1 MIEHIFLDLD
11 DTLLDFT
18 QAEAIALT
26 KALTEMNAPAHQAVL
41 DRYHVINQRQWEL
54 LEEGVLTRAEV
65 LVSRFEILFREL
77 GLVRDPA
84 ETCARYEGHLAEGH
98 IFLPGAPELLETLAP
113 RYQLHLAS
121 NGAAFVQRQRL
132 ESAGILPYFQNI
144 FISEEMGAD
153 KPKPEFFHL
162 CFAAIPGFDPVKALM
177 VGDSLTSDI
186 RGGRNA
192 GIRTCWFN
200 PKDKPARPDIRPD
213 HTIRR
218 LEELPPLL
226 EIL

>member
-1 MIEHIFLDLD
+1 MLEHIFLDLD

-18 QAEAIALT
+18 RAEAIALT
-26 KALTEMNAPAHQAVL
+26 KALTEMDAPAQQAVL

-77 GLVRDPA
+77 GIVRDPA
-84 ETCARYEGHLAEGH
+84 ETCRRYEGHLAEGH
-98 IFLPGAPELLETLAP
+98 IFLPGAPELLAALAP
-113 RYQLHLAS
+113 RYKLHLAS
-121 NGAAFVQRQRL
+121 NGAAAVQRQRL
-132 ESAGILPYFQNI
+132 ESAGILPYFQNV

-153 KPKPEFFHL
+153 KPKPEFFHR
-162 CFAAIPGFDPVKALM
+162 CFAAIPGFDPAKALM

-200 PKDKPARPDIRPD
+200 PHHKPPRAGIPVNREIDA
-213 HTIRR
+213 
-218 LEELPPLL
+218 LSQLPGVLAAL
-226 EIL
+226 

>member
-26 KALTEMNAPAHQAVL
+26 KALTEMDAPAHQAVL

-77 GLVRDPA
+77 GLVRDAA

-98 IFLPGAPELLETLAP
+98 IFLPGAPELLEMLAP

-162 CFAAIPGFDPVKALM
+162 CFSAIPGFDPAKALM

-226 EIL
+226 EML

>member
-1 MIEHIFLDLD
+1 MIKHVFLDLD

-18 QAEAIALT
+18 QAEAIALK
-26 KALTEMNAPAHQAVL
+26 KALTEMEAPSHRAVL
-41 DRYHVINQRQWEL
+41 ERYHEINQRQWEL
-54 LEEGVLTRAEV
+54 LEEGVLTREQV

-77 GLVRDPA
+77 GLDREAA

-98 IFLPGAPELLETLAP
+98 IFLPGALELLEALAP
-113 RYQLHLAS
+113 RYRLYLAS
-121 NGAAFVQRQRL
+121 NGAAAVQRMRMK
-132 ESAGILPYFQNI
+132 SAGILPYFQNI

-153 KPKPEFFHL
+153 KPSLEFFRL
-162 CFAAIPGFDPVKALM
+162 CFSAIPGFDPAEAVM

-200 PKDKPARPDIRPD
+200 AKDKPSRPDILPD
-213 HTIRR
+213 HTIRT
-218 LEELPPLL
+218 LAELPPLL
-226 EIL
+226 ETL

>member
-1 MIEHIFLDLD
+1 MLEHIFLDLD

-18 QAEAIALT
+18 RAEAIALT
-26 KALTEMNAPAHQAVL
+26 KALTEMDVPAQQAVL

-77 GLVRDPA
+77 GIVRDPA
-84 ETCARYEGHLAEGH
+84 ETCRRYEGHLAEGH
-98 IFLPGAPELLETLAP
+98 IFLPGAPELLAALAP
-113 RYQLHLAS
+113 RYKLHLAS
-121 NGAAFVQRQRL
+121 NGAAAVQRQRL
-132 ESAGILPYFQNI
+132 ESAGVLPYFQNV

-153 KPKPEFFHL
+153 KPKPEFFHR
-162 CFAAIPGFDPVKALM
+162 CFAAIPGFDPAKALM

-200 PKDKPARPDIRPD
+200 PKDKPVRPDIRPD
-213 HTIRR
+213 YTVRA

-226 EIL
+226 ETL

>member
-1 MIEHIFLDLD
+1 MLEHIFLDLD

-26 KALTEMNAPAHQAVL
+26 KTLTEMDAPAQQAVL

-77 GLVRDPA
+77 GLARDPE
-84 ETCARYEGHLAEGH
+84 ETCRRYEGHLAEGH
-98 IFLPGAPELLETLAP
+98 IFLPGAPELLAALAP
-113 RYQLHLAS
+113 RYKLHLAS
-121 NGAAFVQRQRL
+121 NGAAAVQRQRL
-132 ESAGILPYFQNI
+132 ESAGILPYFQNV

-153 KPKPEFFHL
+153 KPRPEFFL
-162 CFAAIPGFDPVKALM
+162 QCFAAIPDFDPAKALM

-192 GIRTCWFN
+192 GIHTCWFN
-200 PKDKPARPDIRPD
+200 PKEKPARPDLRPD
-213 HTIRR
+213 HTIHA
-218 LEELPPLL
+218 LSELPLLL
-226 EIL
+226 ETL

>member
-1 MIEHIFLDLD
+1 MLEHIFLDLD

-26 KALTEMNAPAHQAVL
+26 KTLTEMDAPAQQVVL

-77 GLVRDPA
+77 GLARDPE
-84 ETCARYEGHLAEGH
+84 ETCRRYEGHLAEGH
-98 IFLPGAPELLETLAP
+98 IFLPGAPELLAALAP
-113 RYQLHLAS
+113 RYKLHLAS
-121 NGAAFVQRQRL
+121 NGAAAVQRQRL
-132 ESAGILPYFQNI
+132 ESAGILPYFQNV

-153 KPKPEFFHL
+153 KPRPEFFHH
-162 CFAAIPGFDPVKALM
+162 CFAAIPDFDPAKALM

-192 GIRTCWFN
+192 GIHTCWFN
-200 PKDKPARPDIRPD
+200 PKEKPARPDIRPD
-213 HTIRR
+213 HTIHA
-218 LEELPPLL
+218 LSELPLLL
-226 EIL
+226 ETL

>member
-1 MIEHIFLDLD
+1 MLEHIFLDLD

-26 KALTEMNAPAHQAVL
+26 KTLAEMDAPAQQAVL

-77 GLVRDPA
+77 GLARDPE
-84 ETCARYEGHLAEGH
+84 ETCRRYEGHLAEGH
-98 IFLPGAPELLETLAP
+98 IFLPGAPELLAALAP
-113 RYQLHLAS
+113 RYKLHLAS
-121 NGAAFVQRQRL
+121 NGAAAVQRQRL
-132 ESAGILPYFQNI
+132 ESAGILPYFQNV

-153 KPKPEFFHL
+153 KPRPEFFHH
-162 CFAAIPGFDPVKALM
+162 CFAAIPDFDPAKALM

-192 GIRTCWFN
+192 GIHTCWFN
-200 PKDKPARPDIRPD
+200 PKEKPARPDIRPD
-213 HTIRR
+213 HTIHA
-218 LEELPPLL
+218 LSELPLLL
-226 EIL
+226 ETL

>member
-77 GLVRDPA
+77 GVVRDPA

-162 CFAAIPGFDPVKALM
+162 CFAAIPDFDPAKALM

>member
-77 GLVRDPA
+77 GVVRDPA

-162 CFAAIPGFDPVKALM
+162 CFAAIPDFDPEKALM

-192 GIRTCWFN
+192 GIRTC
-200 PKDKPARPDIRPD
+200 
-213 HTIRR
+213 
-218 LEELPPLL
+218 
-226 EIL
+226 